1 MHHRAMVL
9 AATAR
14 AGEFVPREAERQEQI
29 LDIDPVNEKTQAEYE
44 GPRRS
49 LLDPWG
55 LISG

>member
-1 MHHRAMVL
+1 MVL